1 MQWRHRWPMRMPRPK
16 VRHLSADGQ
25 KRLLTGMA
33 KEIARSPVLSAFG
46 LQVRFL
52 RGRFYIERPTPAGVE
67 VWGRITPLASE
78 LLLELERRS
87 WNEIARGS
95 AQKLIKVIAGD
106 TKGTFHGL
114 GSLDRSLQDAG
125 QGLGRLPVKVDGD
138 EFVYVGSGQ
147 ECSVQEAL
155 FHFFG
160 LPIEVIAQPVVWYS
174 YHRIPRIVEFSKDRT
189 RVLVDFTAISMSGS
203 SFGGTCLYAQR
214 EGQWGAYP
222 VKPSE
227 SESIAKAEA
236 WLVKRKWKAWS

>member
-125 QGLGRLPVKVDGD
+125 QGLGRLPVKVDRS
-138 EFVYVGSGQ
+138 EERRVGK
-147 ECSVQEAL
+147 EC
-155 FHFFG
+155 
-160 LPIEVIAQPVVWYS
+160 
-174 YHRIPRIVEFSKDRT
+174 R
-189 RVLVDFTAISMSGS
+189 
-203 SFGGTCLYAQR
+203 
-214 EGQWGAYP
+214 
-222 VKPSE
+222 
-227 SESIAKAEA
+227 
-236 WLVKRKWKAWS
+236 